1 MRRLILA
8 VLFVLGWAIGLSNAS
23 QAAEI
28 EAQGSPARK
37 LQRGFLNVVLSPIE
51 LAHDWAILKDRDDTA
66 LPTWVLSIIRGS
78 SKTMARGL
86 VGAYEMVTAPIPIPS
101 YYEPVMKP
109 EFAWEYLEKDPHAP
123 VNLKSK

>member
-1 MRRLILA
+1 MRKLILGSFFFLVA
-8 VLFVLGWAIGLSNAS
+8 SCGLPNPG

-28 EAQGSPARK
+28 EPQGSPARK

-66 LPTWVLSIIRGS
+66 IPTWVLSIIRGS

-123 VNLKSK
+123 VNLKSR